1 MNQSN
6 VVFVN
11 GEARPLPENPF
22 SIIQLLTELDLSN
35 KRLAVEVNLNIV
47 PRSQFTDYFLQAG
60 DKVEIIHAIGGG

>member
-6 VVFVN
+6 AVFVN
-11 GEARPLPENPF
+11 GEAHPLPENPL
-22 SIIQLLTELDLSN
+22 SIMQLLTELDLSN

-47 PRSQFTDYFLQAG
+47 PRSQFAEYFLQAG